1 MNTTATLP
9 PPSHVVLDAC
19 VLMPGIL
26 RRLWLRLAGMGLYEP
41 IWSEYIGDEWRRN
54 AARIWSIPAERLQ
67 QEWQDMQTAFP
78 AACAGNLQEWKAG
91 LRYSDPKDW
100 HVIAAARDAQAR
112 SPEASIAIA
121 TWNLRDFN
129 RSELRRL
136 GLQAVSPDTLLARFW
151 HAAPSAL
158 LAALEGMAQD
168 ASDLGGTPEPIADAL
183 RREHLFLLRQLF
195 WAQAQRQQTTGAE
208 PLSSSLTPTTS

>member
-26 RRLWLRLAGMGLYEP
+26 RRLLLRVGSMGLYQP
-41 IWSEYIGDEWRRN
+41 VWSEYIGDEWRRN
-54 AARIWSIPAERLQ
+54 AARIWSIPPERLM
-67 QEWQDMQTAFP
+67 QEWQAMQTAFP
-78 AACAGNLQEWKAG
+78 LASSDNLQEWQAG

-100 HVIAAARDAQAR
+100 HVIAAARAALDR
-112 SPEASIAIA
+112 EPEASIVIA

-136 GLQAVSPDTLLARFW
+136 GMQAISPDTLLTRCW
-151 HAAPSAL
+151 HAAPTVL

-168 ASDLGGTPEPIADAL
+168 ATDLGGTPEPIADAL
-183 RREHLFLLRQLF
+183 RRERLFLLRQMF
-195 WAQAQRQQTTGAE
+195 WAQAQRKTETH
-208 PLSSSLTPTTS
+208 SSHPDAPILTP